1 MQREPNAVI
10 CSAEA
15 AGGSCA
21 DSTCTD
27 IHFGKDLQRADG
39 KYLFLSVI
47 GVLTIDPDGSLI
59 EYLTQLLP
67 SGKGKSSEPARL
79 ERLVVK
85 AKEVLGLGV
94 SSSQVGTGT
103 VKSRKAKHPTT
114 YDMSVA
120 QRIVTAVCSIIQD
133 DDID

>member
-27 IHFGKDLQRADG
+27 IHFGKDLQR
-39 KYLFLSVI
+39 VI

-59 EYLTQLLP
+59 EYLSQLLP
-67 SGKGKSSEPARL
+67 KGKGESADPARL

-94 SSSQVGTGT
+94 SSSQVGGGT
-103 VKSRKAKHPTT
+103 SRSKKAKHPTT